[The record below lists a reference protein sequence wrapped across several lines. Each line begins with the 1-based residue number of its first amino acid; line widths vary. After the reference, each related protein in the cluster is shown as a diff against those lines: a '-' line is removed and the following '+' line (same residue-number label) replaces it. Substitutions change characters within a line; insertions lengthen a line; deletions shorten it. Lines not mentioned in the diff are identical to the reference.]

1 VAGQNSTECAA
12 TGFELT
18 CLRAFA
24 GIIGDLAGETR
35 ILKALRAQM
44 FMQFSSID
52 DAISEIHDGR
62 MVIIVDDE
70 DRENEGDLVCAAEK
84 ATPEIVNF
92 MARHARGLICLPLT
106 EERCDE
112 LHLTT
117 QVADNTSYLG
127 TAFTVSI
134 DARKGV
140 TTGISAAD
148 RATTIQAAVD
158 PQTRP
163 QDLAR
168 PGHVFPLRAK
178 KGGVLV
184 RPGQTEASVDIARMA
199 GLYPAGVIC
208 EIMNED
214 GTMARLPELTEFA
227 ALHNLKMITVA
238 DLVRYRISKETLVK
252 RAVETDLPTVYG
264 RFRAVA
270 FENVIN
276 GDVHLAMVM
285 GNVRTEEP
293 VLVRVHTE
301 NVTCDMF
308 GSLIDD
314 TGFQLHAA
322 LEKIAA
328 AGRGV
333 VLYLRQRE
341 HSLDLVNQLRTYAVM
356 QERNVGKREA
366 SLETGYGSDRDYGV
380 GAQILHDLGL
390 RRIQLLTNHPPKV
403 AALEGFELEV
413 VGNIPLG
420 QPAHL
425 KDSSGE
431 QKPENKEQRI

>member
-1 VAGQNSTECAA
+1 MSFASIEEAVTEI
-12 TGFELT
+12 
-18 CLRAFA
+18 R
-24 GIIGDLAGETR
+24 
-35 ILKALRAQM
+35 
-44 FMQFSSID
+44 
-52 DAISEIHDGR
+52 DGR
-62 MVIIVDDE
+62 MIIIIDDE

-84 ATPEIVNF
+84 VTPEIINF

-117 QVADNTSYLG
+117 QVADNTSCHG

-148 RATTIQAAVD
+148 RATTILVAVD
-158 PQTRP
+158 SQTRP

-168 PGHVFPLRAK
+168 PGHIFPLRAK
-178 KGGVLV
+178 QGGVLV
-184 RPGQTEASVDIARMA
+184 RPGQTEASVDLSRIA

-214 GTMARLPELTEFA
+214 GTMARLPELREFA
-227 ALHNLKMITVA
+227 RVHGLKMVRVA
-238 DLVRYRISKETLVK
+238 DLVRYRISKEMLV
-252 RAVETDLPTVYG
+252 RRVVESELPTVYG
-264 RFRAVA
+264 RFRALA
-270 FENVIN
+270 YENVIN

-285 GNVRTEEP
+285 GDVASTDP

-314 TGFQLHAA
+314 TGFQLHTA

-328 AGRGV
+328 AGQGV

-341 HSLDLVNQLRTYAVM
+341 PSLDLVHQLRTYALM
-356 QERNVGKREA
+356 QERGLRKREA
-366 SLETGYGSDRDYGV
+366 SVETGYGLNRDYGI

-390 RRIQLLTNHPPKV
+390 RRIVLLTNHPPKV

-413 VGNIPLG
+413 VGNVYLG

-425 KDSSGE
+425 SEAKTDEEGVNE
-431 QKPENKEQRI
+431 LRTEQRS

>member
-1 VAGQNSTECAA
+1 M
-12 TGFELT
+12 
-18 CLRAFA
+18 AFA
-24 GIIGDLAGETR
+24 T
-35 ILKALRAQM
+35 
-44 FMQFSSID
+44 ID
-52 DAISEIHDGR
+52 EAVADIRDGR
-62 MVIIVDDE
+62 MIIIVDDE

-84 ATPEIVNF
+84 VTPEIINF

-117 QVADNTSYLG
+117 QVADNTSFLG

-134 DARKGV
+134 DARRGI

-148 RATTIQAAVD
+148 RATTILVAVD
-158 PQTRP
+158 PQSRP

-168 PGHVFPLRAK
+168 PGHIFPLRAK
-178 KGGVLV
+178 DGGVLV
-184 RPGQTEASVDIARMA
+184 RPGQTEASVDVARIA

-214 GTMARLPELTEFA
+214 GTMARMPQLEEFA
-227 ALHNLKMITVA
+227 AQHNLKIISVA
-238 DLVRYRISKETLVK
+238 ELVRYRMSKEQLV
-252 RAVETDLPTVYG
+252 RRVVETDLPTVYG

-270 FENVIN
+270 YENVMN

-285 GNVRTEEP
+285 GNVKTDEP

-314 TGFQLHAA
+314 TGFQLHTA

-328 AGRGV
+328 DARGV

-341 HSLDLVNQLRTYAVM
+341 HSLDLVNQLRTYNVM
-356 QERNVGKREA
+356 QESGLSKREA
-366 SLETGYGSDRDYGV
+366 SLQTGYGIDRDYGV

-390 RRIQLLTNHPPKV
+390 RQILLLSNHPPKV
-403 AALEGFELEV
+403 AALEGFELSV
-413 VGNIPLG
+413 VGNVPLG
-420 QPAHL
+420 EPAS
-425 KDSSGE
+425 KDHE
-431 QKPENKEQRI
+431 TAV

>member
-1 VAGQNSTECAA
+1 MVLAPIEAAVADI
-12 TGFELT
+12 
-18 CLRAFA
+18 R
-24 GIIGDLAGETR
+24 
-35 ILKALRAQM
+35 
-44 FMQFSSID
+44 
-52 DAISEIHDGR
+52 DGK
-62 MVIIVDDE
+62 MIIIVDDE

-84 ATPEIVNF
+84 VTPEIINF

-117 QVADNTSYLG
+117 QVADNTSFLG

-134 DARKGV
+134 DARKGI

-148 RATTIQAAVD
+148 RATTILVAVD
-158 PQTRP
+158 PQSRP

-168 PGHVFPLRAK
+168 PGHIFPLRGK
-178 KGGVLV
+178 NGGVLV
-184 RPGQTEASVDIARMA
+184 RPGQTEASIDIARIA

-214 GTMARLPELTEFA
+214 GTMSRLPELQKFA
-227 ALHNLKMITVA
+227 AQFNLKMISVA
-238 DLVRYRISKETLVK
+238 DLVRYRISKETLIRRV
-252 RAVETDLPTVYG
+252 VETDLPTVYG
-264 RFRAVA
+264 RFRAIA
-270 FENVIN
+270 YENIIN

-285 GNVRTEEP
+285 GDVTTDAP
-293 VLVRVHTE
+293 TLVRVHTE

-314 TGFQLHAA
+314 TGFQLHTA

-328 AGRGV
+328 EARGV

-341 HSLDLVNQLRTYAVM
+341 HSLDLVNQLRTYGVM
-356 QERNVGKREA
+356 QEKGLSKRDA
-366 SLETGYGSDRDYGV
+366 SLETGYGIDRDYGV

-390 RRIQLLTNHPPKV
+390 RRILLLSNHPPKV
-403 AALEGFELEV
+403 AALEGFELSV
-413 VGNIPLG
+413 VGNVPLG
-420 QPAHL
+420 EPASL
-425 KDSSGE
+425 KDQLG
-431 QKPENKEQRI
+431 NTEQRS

>member
-1 VAGQNSTECAA
+1 MS
-12 TGFELT
+12 
-18 CLRAFA
+18 
-24 GIIGDLAGETR
+24 
-35 ILKALRAQM
+35 
-44 FMQFSSID
+44 FSSIEAAAAD
-52 DAISEIHDGR
+52 IREGR
-62 MVIIVDDE
+62 MIIIVDDE

-84 ATPEIVNF
+84 VTPEIINF

-112 LHLTT
+112 LHLIT
-117 QVADNTSYLG
+117 QVADNTSFLG

-148 RATTIQAAVD
+148 RATTILTAVD
-158 PQTRP
+158 PATRP

-168 PGHVFPLRAK
+168 PGHIFPLRAK
-178 KGGVLV
+178 AGGVLM
-184 RPGQTEASVDIARMA
+184 RPGQTEASVDIARLA

-214 GTMARLPELTEFA
+214 GTMARLPQLREFA
-227 ALHNLKMITVA
+227 VVHGLKMITVA
-238 DLVRYRISKETLVK
+238 DLVRYRISKEMLV
-252 RAVETDLPTVYG
+252 RRVAETNLPTVYG
-264 RFRAVA
+264 AFRAIA
-270 FENVIN
+270 YENVIN

-285 GNVRTEEP
+285 GQVGTTEP

-328 AGRGV
+328 AGQGV
-333 VLYLRQRE
+333 VLYLRQSN
-341 HSLDLVNQLRTYAVM
+341 HSLDLVNQLRTYALM
-356 QERNVGKREA
+356 QERKIDKKEA
-366 SLETGYGSDRDYGV
+366 SLETGYGIDRDYGV

-390 RRIQLLTNHPPKV
+390 HRILLLTNHPPKV
-403 AALEGFELEV
+403 AGLEGFELEV
-413 VGNIPLG
+413 VDNVPLG
-420 QPAHL
+420 EPASPRDPTNEKL
-425 KDSSGE
+425 S
-431 QKPENKEQRI
+431 PVNKREQRP

>member
-1 VAGQNSTECAA
+1 M
-12 TGFELT
+12 
-18 CLRAFA
+18 
-24 GIIGDLAGETR
+24 
-35 ILKALRAQM
+35 AL
-44 FMQFSSID
+44 SSID
-52 DAISEIHDGR
+52 EAVQDIHDGK
-62 MVIIVDDE
+62 MIIIVDDE

-84 ATPEIVNF
+84 ITPDIINF

-117 QVADNTSYLG
+117 QVADNTSFLG

-134 DARKGV
+134 DARKGI

-148 RATTIQAAVD
+148 RATTILVAVD
-158 PQTRP
+158 PHSRP

-168 PGHVFPLRAK
+168 PGHIFPLRAK
-178 KGGVLV
+178 NGGVLV
-184 RPGQTEASVDIARMA
+184 RPGQTEASVDIARIA

-214 GTMARLPELTEFA
+214 GTMSRLPELKAFA
-227 ALHNLKMITVA
+227 EQHKLKMISVA
-238 DLVRYRISKETLVK
+238 DLVRYRISKETLIK
-252 RAVETDLPTVYG
+252 RVVETDLPTVYG

-270 FENVIN
+270 YENIMN

-285 GNVRTEEP
+285 GDVTGSGP

-314 TGFQLHAA
+314 TGFQLHTA

-328 AGRGV
+328 EARGV

-341 HSLDLVNQLRTYAVM
+341 HSLDLVNQLRTYARM
-356 QERNVGKREA
+356 QETGLSKREA
-366 SLETGYGSDRDYGV
+366 SLETGYGIDRDYGV

-390 RRIQLLTNHPPKV
+390 RQILLLTNHPPKV
-403 AALEGFELEV
+403 AALEGFELSV
-413 VGNIPLG
+413 VGHVPLG
-420 QPAHL
+420 EPASL
-425 KDSSGE
+425 KDQQAADNS
-431 QKPENKEQRI
+431 EQRS